1 MFLDDPTAVNEDN
14 KGRVFSQYHL
24 SSHVCVGKPLTL
36 EEAQEMY
43 RRDINKENLF
53 EASFERKVTRP
64 NIEAQKAY
72 YWRNREK
79 IKLKNA
85 AKKKHCV

>member
-1 MFLDDPTAVNEDN
+1 MFLDDPKAINEDR

-24 SSHVCVGKPLTL
+24 SSHVCLGKPHTL

-53 EASFERKVTRP
+53 EASFTRKVTRP
-64 NIEAQKAY
+64 NSDAQKAY

-79 IKLKNA
+79 ILSKLQT
-85 AKKKHCV
+85 KKKENK